1 MKTHAQTATLP
12 QLPRAVL
19 LLAAL
24 TGFGFPLAQAADA
37 APAADAEK
45 PKWQT
50 SAGLGASVTS
60 GNSESLLFTADFI
73 TGRKAP
79 KNEMVFGIV
88 AGYGKAKPQES
99 SDNPDPSYD
108 KNTDFLRAFE
118 QYNQLF
124 GEKLYAYFK
133 TDFLHDDI
141 SEIMYRVT
149 ITPGVG
155 YYFIKNDRMDLS
167 GELGP
172 GYVFER
178 VVPTQTS
185 PGLNPGDPPIRTW
198 YYDNND
204 YASLRVAERF
214 NFKISK
220 TARLWQ
226 TVEYLPEISRWADN
240 WILNAEVGIEADIN
254 THIALRVVG
263 QDSYDNE
270 PAPGRES
277 NDLKL
282 IAGIRYKF

>member
-1 MKTHAQTATLP
+1 MKTHAKSETLP
-12 QLPRAVL
+12 RFPSAVL

-24 TGFGFPLAQAADA
+24 TGFGLPLAQAADA
-37 APAADAEK
+37 APAADAAK
-45 PKWQT
+45 PKWET
-50 SAGLGASVTS
+50 STGLGVTITS
-60 GNSESLLFTADFI
+60 GNSESLMFAADFV

-88 AGYGKAKPQES
+88 AGYGEAKPQAT
-99 SDNPDPSYD
+99 SDNPDPSLD

-124 GEKLYAYFK
+124 GEKLYAYLK

-141 SEIMYRVT
+141 AEIMYRVT
-149 ITPGVG
+149 IAPGAG
-155 YYFIKNDRMDLS
+155 YYFLKDDRLDLS
-167 GELGP
+167 GEVGP

-178 VVPTQTS
+178 VLARNEL
-185 PGLNPGDPPIRTW
+185 GGG
-198 YYDNND
+198 YYDDND

-226 TVEYLPEISRWADN
+226 MVEYLPEITRWADN
-240 WILNAEVGIEADIN
+240 WILNAEVGIEADLT

-263 QDSYDNE
+263 QDTYDNE
-270 PAPGRES
+270 PATGRES